1 MSVLDWPSYLLQ
13 RIPTELRAAISDDAR
28 EHDLSV
34 ADTVRSVLCA
44 HYSLDCP
51 PRGSGYNDRGTKD
64 AGAERLVLRV
74 QPELFNA
81 IKADCAQG
89 YGKSMRATI
98 LEILEAH
105 YQEAPA

>member
-34 ADTVRSVLCA
+34 ADTIRSVLCA
-44 HYSLDCP
+44 HYGLDCP
-51 PRGSGYNDRGTKD
+51 PRGTGYNDRGTKD

-74 QPELFNA
+74 QPELFDA
-81 IKADCAQG
+81 IKADTSEQN
-89 YGKSMRATI
+89 MRATI
-98 LEILEAH
+98 LKILEAH

>member
-34 ADTVRSVLCA
+34 ADTIRSVLCA

-51 PRGSGYNDRGTKD
+51 PRGTGYNDRGTKD
-64 AGAERLVLRV
+64 TGAERLVLRV
-74 QPELFNA
+74 QPELFQV
-81 IKADCAQG
+81 IKDDAGFNGAT
-89 YGKSMRATI
+89 MRAIILDI
-98 LEILEAH
+98 LEVH